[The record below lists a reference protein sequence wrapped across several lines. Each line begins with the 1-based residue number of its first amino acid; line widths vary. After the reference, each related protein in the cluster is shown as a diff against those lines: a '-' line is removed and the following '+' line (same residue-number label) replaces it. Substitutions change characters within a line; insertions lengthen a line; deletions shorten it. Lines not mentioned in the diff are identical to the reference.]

1 MTEDIFKGAIHKHL
15 PESWKNGE
23 GHRGKKDNIK
33 FYELSLNQEILIK
46 VVELYE
52 KR

>member
-1 MTEDIFKGAIHKHL
+1 MKTDLREQYTSICWIHERTVRATEV
-15 PESWKNGE
+15 
-23 GHRGKKDNIK
+23 KKDEIK

-52 KR
+52 ER